1 MKLFGI
7 RSMLLGT
14 LLSATLLWP
23 GFSAF
28 ALSEKEVITKLN
40 TIPTFSIVDSK
51 GKPLLLTAK
60 ADKNVA
66 YLNFYLDIGVAQ
78 RTMEVFQAQNASV
91 AKNYRIGLVSLGQAY
106 TVVKEQSKKKDNKL
120 RFQFLSSSKDLSVAT
135 QLAQKKDPNL
145 KNFVG
150 VPLFFVSGGTDP
162 KKQGILTLKKD
173 GKEYLPMFF
182 SEEDLQK
189 NLVQLKQSGKELPK
203 DLSIQV
209 ATLDA
214 IVSTMLG
221 GKNDADAEKI
231 TFVPSKAALQYVQKL
246 QKSAPKPKS

>member
-7 RSMLLGT
+7 RSMLLGS
-14 LLSATLLWP
+14 LLSAALLWP
-23 GFSAF
+23 GLPAF

-40 TIPTFSIVDSK
+40 AIPAFSIVDNK

-60 ADKNVA
+60 TDKNVA
-66 YLNFYLDIGVAQ
+66 YLNFYLDAEVAEKNMQ
-78 RTMEVFQAQNASV
+78 AFQTQNASV

-106 TVVKEQSKKKDNKL
+106 KIVREQAKKKDNKL
-120 RFQFLSSSKDLSVAT
+120 RFQFLSSTKDLAT
-135 QLAQKKDPNL
+135 ATELAQKRDPKI

-150 VPLFFVSGGTDP
+150 VPLFFVSGGSDP
-162 KKQGILTLKKD
+162 QKQGILTLKRD

-182 SEEDLQK
+182 SEDDLQK

-203 DLSIQV
+203 ELSIQV

-214 IVSTMLG
+214 IVGTMLG
-221 GKNDADAEKI
+221 GKNDTDSEKI
-231 TFVPSKAALQYVQKL
+231 TFVPAKTALQYVQKL
-246 QKSAPKPKS
+246 QKGAAKP